1 MSASDSAMLQG
12 LTERIEKLEGQVA
25 ELMEKV
31 QGKELHGDLYG
42 PEVNHTEER
51 EARRGPGRPPGAR

>member
-1 MSASDSAMLQG
+1 MLQG
-12 LTERIEKLEGQVA
+12 LTERIGRLEAQVA
-25 ELMEKV
+25 DLMEKV

-42 PEVNHTEER
+42 PEANHTEER